1 MRIATNT
8 ITGSALNQIMNLTN
22 SLSTI
27 QHQVST
33 GQRVSQ
39 PEDDPTAVG
48 QLINLQ
54 SEQQQ
59 LAQYQKNASTALNI
73 SQASTAALTSLKSIS
88 DNASEIATSGSS
100 TENAAE
106 ATAYATQVNQ
116 LLEEAVQSANATL
129 NGSYLFDGSSL
140 QTAPFQV
147 ARDANGDITSVTA
160 PNSSP
165 TPAPIQ
171 LSDTASVSPYTSA
184 ATNQGLADF
193 LNNLVSLR
201 DALTANNSSTVAT
214 VSSSLQTSESTIID
228 SISQQGAIQ
237 SGIQVIQSQ
246 QQTNA
251 TNLDSLVSQNR
262 DADMAKVMTQ
272 LSQAQVAYQASLQ
285 STALIMSKSLIDYL

>member
-1 MRIATNT
+1 MRIATST

-27 QHQVST
+27 QNQVST

-73 SQASTAALTSLKSIS
+73 SQASTAALTDLKSIS
-88 DNASEIATSGSS
+88 DNASEIASTGSS
-100 TENAAE
+100 TENATE

-129 NGSYLFDGSSL
+129 NGSYLFDGSAS

-147 ARDANGDITSVTA
+147 TRDADGNITSVTP
-160 PNSSP
+160 PNSSNA
-165 TPAPIQ
+165 PAAIQ
-171 LSDTASVSPYTSA
+171 LSDTASISPYTSD

-201 DALTANNSSTVAT
+201 DALTANDSSTVAT
-214 VSSSLQTSESTIID
+214 VSTSLQTSENTIID

-246 QQTNA
+246 QQTSA
-251 TNLDSLVSQNR
+251 TNLDSLVSQDR
-262 DADMAKVMTQ
+262 DADMAQVMTQ

-285 STALIMSKSLIDYL
+285 STALIMSKSLINYL